1 MMSISKVLLQQYL
14 IESLHAV
21 TGWRRALPA
30 LLLSP
35 PSAQVATA
43 SSLLAFARMTLFF
56 TDGPVVS
63 ERSAVV
69 KALAD

>member
-14 IESLHAV
+14 IESLPAV
-21 TGWRRALPA
+21 TDWRRALPA

-35 PSAQVATA
+35 PSVQVATT
-43 SSLLAFARMTLFF
+43 SSLLGFARMTLFF
-56 TDGPVVS
+56 TDGLVVS